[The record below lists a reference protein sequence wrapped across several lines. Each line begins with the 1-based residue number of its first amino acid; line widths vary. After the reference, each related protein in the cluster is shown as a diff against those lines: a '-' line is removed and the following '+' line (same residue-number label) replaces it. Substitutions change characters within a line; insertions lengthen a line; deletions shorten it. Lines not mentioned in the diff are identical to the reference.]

1 MPIPLPTQPLKN
13 KVALVTGASRGIGK
27 GVAIALAKDGA
38 KVYITGRTEFPSQN
52 NALNGSLQ
60 ETQEAIHAFGGQCIP
75 LRCDH
80 TIDTD
85 VDRVFEVIS
94 KSEKTLDIVV
104 NCAWGG
110 YEHFNDGTEF
120 WKEEGFW
127 SAPMDRWDKML
138 TAGVRAAYNSCRIA
152 AGIMIKQGSGLLVN
166 LSYWA
171 SQKNDLGVAYGVSKS
186 ATDRMTVIMGHELK
200 PHRIATV
207 CLYPGIVRT
216 EAVLKA
222 ADHFDLS
229 NSESPEFTGRV
240 ISRLA
245 QDPKLMEKSGK
256 TFVGAQLALEYG
268 VRDIDGKQSRPL
280 TAYDV

>member
-1 MPIPLPTQPLKN
+1 MPDSSPTQPLKN

-27 GVAIALAKDGA
+27 GVAIALAKEGA
-38 KVYITGRTEFPSQN
+38 KVYITGRTELPSQN
-52 NALNGSLQ
+52 NSLSGSLQ
-60 ETQEAIHAFGGQCIP
+60 ETQEAIHAFGGHCVSF
-75 LRCDH
+75 RCDH
-80 TIDTD
+80 TNDTE
-85 VDRVFEVIS
+85 VEPVFEVIS
-94 KSEKTLDIVV
+94 KNEKTLDIVV
-104 NCAWGG
+104 NSAWGG

-127 SAPMDRWDKML
+127 SAPMDRWDKMF
-138 TAGVRAAYNSCRIA
+138 TAGVRAAYNSCRLA

-171 SQKNDLGVAYGVSKS
+171 SQRNDMGVAYGLSKS
-186 ATDRMTVIMGHELK
+186 ATDRMTAIIGHELK
-200 PHRIATV
+200 PHKIAAV

-240 ISRLA
+240 ISGLA

-268 VRDIDGKQSRPL
+268 VHDVDGKRPRPL
-280 TAYDV
+280 SADDV